1 MAVDLPVMD
10 GGGGS
15 AIANGLHVL
24 IPCKSTFQWHTGVF
38 HGRSTLTKRIK
49 IKMKER
55 KKIASAQDAGVLD
68 MSDVPVL

>member
-1 MAVDLPVMD
+1 
-10 GGGGS
+10 
-15 AIANGLHVL
+15 
-24 IPCKSTFQWHTGVF
+24 GVF